1 MNNAKVGFFPLIFLL
16 FLFSCASTQEIKRP
30 PAFRFVDLSLSK
42 AVEDQ
47 TSIAVPK
54 NPTTIFSPKD
64 PEVVAFLKL
73 DSIGISFFSIGVPEG
88 QPDAKNSL
96 F

>member
-1 MNNAKVGFFPLIFLL
+1 VEE
-16 FLFSCASTQEIKRP
+16 FSSFQ
-30 PAFRFVDLSLSK
+30 
-42 AVEDQ
+42 
-47 TSIAVPK
+47 
-54 NPTTIFSPKD
+54 
-64 PEVVAFLKL
+64 L